1 MVGAQYILYLY
12 YFIKSDEDFMQRF
25 WCIIL
30 EIWFGFLL
38 PIEGDVIQKCT
49 EMLQQDVIKFLSSW
63 WKCLFD
69 IKVHSNSCQYNC
81 WSLLPIYYFWLVLA
95 FYFHFLFYSIVLQF
109 IRKVWLLALWLHIVT
124 FAFLLMPCNWSS
136 LSLSLPITLDHA
148 TKFLVLSK
156 V

>member
-1 MVGAQYILYLY
+1 MVGARYILYLY

-69 IKVHSNSCQYNC
+69 IKVHSNSCQYYC

-95 FYFHFLFYSIVLQF
+95 F
-109 IRKVWLLALWLHIVT
+109 WLHIVT
-124 FAFLLMPCNWSS
+124 FVFLLMPCNWSS